1 MGVQSVDEE
10 YKRKTLLRME
20 RDDHLRRSLEAL
32 RDVGLEAKLDHIL
45 GLPGEPRSAQEE
57 ARKLYVE
64 FAPRRVQTF
73 WLTYVPGIELTKQA
87 LADGVLTQADVDEIE
102 RGKTRIFR
110 HPHLA
115 APQREARLGEAGQ
128 GSERGHDA
136 SGAEPTDDASDFYQR
151 YDVLFRM
158 LPFLPQ
164 ALRRRLRPEHLPHL
178 GEKAASAVGFA
189 FDLANALRRIDR
201 ETLIFAKHYG
211 RQTLKQLPE
220 LLFGRAVALRT
231 PAVRPRIVDPRR
243 LPVQEMPDEVSGRPK
258 RVELRV
264 V

>member
-1 MGVQSVDEE
+1 VDEE

-20 RDDHLRRSLEAL
+20 KDDHLRRALDAL
-32 RDVGLEAKLDHIL
+32 RAERLDCKLDHIL
-45 GLPGEPRSAQEE
+45 GLPGEPREAQEE

-73 WLTYVPGIELTKQA
+73 WLTYVPGIDLTRQA
-87 LADGVLTQADVDEIE
+87 LADGILTQAEVDEIN

-110 HPHLA
+110 HPHLETHRGVGD
-115 APQREARLGEAGQ
+115 PQGPA
-128 GSERGHDA
+128 
-136 SGAEPTDDASDFYQR
+136 DDAADFYQR

-158 LPFLPQ
+158 MPFLPS
-164 ALRRRLRPEHLPHL
+164 AIRERLRAEHLPRM
-178 GEKAASAVGFA
+178 GEGAASAVGFL
-189 FDLANALRRIDR
+189 FDLANALRRLDK

-220 LLFGRAVALRT
+220 LALGSRLPARAPEIRG
-231 PAVRPRIVDPRR
+231 PAVGEAPLPAQELPDAVTGRPR
-243 LPVQEMPDEVSGRPK
+243 